1 MTGTHKV
8 LFLRHAKTE
17 YNVIGRITG
26 QMNIPILYDV
36 VLDVLKD
43 FNGTIYSS
51 PLKRCKQT
59 LEILCPELFD
69 SIIYDA
75 RLIERN
81 MGIFEGEKRCEMQ
94 NKFPEYFV
102 KGKINVFKTIPKGES
117 YEELYR
123 RLLSFYLDTI
133 VKSENDILIC
143 GHNHALKILK
153 AILFNDEITL
163 DYWKDNNFENGV
175 VYIYDIG

>member
-1 MTGTHKV
+1 MIGKHKV
-8 LFLRHAKTE
+8 LLLRHAKTE
-17 YNVIGRITG
+17 YNMVGRITG
-26 QMNIPILYDV
+26 QMDIPILNGV
-36 VLDVLKD
+36 GLDVLKD
-43 FNGTIYSS
+43 FRGAIYSS

-59 LEILCPELFD
+59 LGIICPELLD
-69 SIIYDA
+69 SVIYDS

-94 NKFPEYFV
+94 KVFPEYFV

-123 RLLSFYLDTI
+123 RLFSFYLDTI
-133 VKSENDILIC
+133 TKSQNDILIC
-143 GHNHALKILK
+143 GHNHALKVLK

-163 DYWKDNNFENGV
+163 DYWEDNNLKNGV
-175 VYIYDIG
+175 IYEYDIG